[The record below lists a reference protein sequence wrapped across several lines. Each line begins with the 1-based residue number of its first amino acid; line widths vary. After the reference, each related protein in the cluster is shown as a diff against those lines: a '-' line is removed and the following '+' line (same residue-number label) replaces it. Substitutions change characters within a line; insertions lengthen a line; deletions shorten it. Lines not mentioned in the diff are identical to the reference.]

1 MGRHY
6 VQFLIKSNPIINEQ
20 TLNEM
25 RFKNTLMQAARL
37 RFNGNYLNDKAFN
50 SRKAYLIQKKTGI
63 LREKVPG
70 PANPMSNP
78 LAMMDM
84 MKGYFL

>member
-1 MGRHY
+1 M
-6 VQFLIKSNPIINEQ
+6 NEK
-20 TLNEM
+20 TLAEM
-25 RFKNTLMQAARL
+25 RYKNTLMYAARL
-37 RFNGNYLNDKAFN
+37 RFNGNFLCDKAYN
-50 SRKAYLIQKKTGI
+50 SRKAYLIQKKSGL

-84 MKGYFL
+84 MKGGFNLSY